1 MAKKQKYEEA
11 VRRLEEI
18 VEKIND
24 ENIDIDSL
32 GEYIKEAQKLI
43 AVCKERLEKT
53 ETDIRTVLDKGAQ

>member
-11 VRRLEEI
+11 VKRLEEI
-18 VEKIND
+18 VEKIGD

-43 AVCKERLEKT
+43 AACKERLTKT
-53 ETDIRTVLDKGAQ
+53 ETDIRNILDKDGQ